1 MPVVDPAAPPPAA
14 APAAA
19 PTAAWSGWLP
29 AFRLA
34 GVDVRIHSLA
44 VPVQAAVAFAL
55 TDGGTR
61 EAFFRFGVL
70 LLMLTVVL
78 LHELSHGIVARAIG
92 LRVLDVR
99 VHAIGGVARIER
111 RPPPRWTPREE
122 WVPALA
128 GPVGNLLVAGLVSAV
143 AAALGLSVAPLA
155 MRSWINDPLSA
166 FVGGNLMLG
175 LVNLVPAFPS
185 DGGRVL
191 RALLARRM
199 SYARATDV
207 AIGVGA
213 VFVAAGVAALFQ
225 YAGPRALFGAV
236 PLVLLLAMYGLA
248 ERRVATVRAQFQ
260 MFCDFVA
267 SNSDRFPALAA
278 LPRDG
283 YGVPIPNAQI
293 LSDPEISAALEAFEK
308 GESRPASAD

>member
-34 GVDVRIHSLA
+34 GVDVRIHALA

-55 TDGGTR
+55 SDSGPR

-70 LLMLTVVL
+70 LLLLAVVL

-122 WVPALA
+122 WLPAIA
-128 GPVGNLLVAGLVSAV
+128 GPAGNLLVAGVSLGV
-143 AAALGLSVAPLA
+143 AAALHRPVAPFS
-155 MRSWINDPLSA
+155 MRSWVGDPLSA
-166 FVGGNLMLG
+166 FVGGNLLLG

-191 RALLARRM
+191 RALLARRV
-199 SYARATDV
+199 SYLRATVV
-207 AIGVGA
+207 AIA
-213 VFVAAGVAALFQ
+213 
-225 YAGPRALFGAV
+225 
-236 PLVLLLAMYGLA
+236 
-248 ERRVATVRAQFQ
+248 
-260 MFCDFVA
+260 
-267 SNSDRFPALAA
+267 
-278 LPRDG
+278 
-283 YGVPIPNAQI
+283 
-293 LSDPEISAALEAFEK
+293 
-308 GESRPASAD
+308 